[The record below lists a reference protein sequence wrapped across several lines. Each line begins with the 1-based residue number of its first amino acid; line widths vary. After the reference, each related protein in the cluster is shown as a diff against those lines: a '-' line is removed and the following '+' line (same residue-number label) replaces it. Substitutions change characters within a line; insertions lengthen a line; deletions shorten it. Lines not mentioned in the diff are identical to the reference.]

1 MRFLVSV
8 ALSFA
13 VLAITLSAEAR
24 AAARRWERASEGF
37 PPTTYVFTLEAHPKW
52 SQVLYAGTIW
62 RGVYKTFDR
71 GGSWTSTAG
80 NLPLLGSALTLLPA
94 DVTALALDPRVPWTV
109 YAGTSFSGVMK
120 TEDAGASWDLK
131 NEGIRA
137 YHAPTID
144 SPTIHM
150 RTVGVEVDQE
160 RPDTVYAAMR
170 VSGVVRTE
178 DGGRSWTAFNSGLT
192 TRDLNS
198 LALDPSV
205 PERLLVGTL
214 DKGIFR
220 TVDGGE
226 IWRPANGGLTNRV
239 VHAIE
244 FDPSRRGVV
253 YAGTERGVFKSVNG
267 GKSWRA
273 TSRGLKTR
281 FINDLAVDP
290 NRPGTVYA
298 ATPGGVYRTA
308 NGGKTWRPLTR
319 GMETTLVQ
327 ALTVDARSGTV
338 YAGTLGFGV
347 YALRRG

>member
-1 MRFLVSV
+1 MTFALLFVS
-8 ALSFA
+8 LS
-13 VLAITLSAEAR
+13 VEAR
-24 AAARRWERASEGF
+24 AAARQWEPAREGF

-52 SQVLYAGTIW
+52 SQVVYAGTIW

-80 NLPLLGSALTLLPA
+80 NFPLLGSALTLLPA

-150 RTVGVEVDQE
+150 RTVGVEVDQG

-170 VSGVVRTE
+170 VSGVVKTD
-178 DGGRSWTAFNSGLT
+178 DGGRSWAAINSGLT
-192 TRDLNS
+192 TRDLDS
-198 LALDPSV
+198 LALDPLV
-205 PERLLVGTL
+205 RERLLVGTL
-214 DKGIFR
+214 DKGVFR
-220 TVDGGE
+220 TVDGGGT
-226 IWRPANGGLTNRV
+226 WRPANQGLTNRA
-239 VHAIE
+239 VHVLE

-253 YAGTERGVFKSVNG
+253 YAGTENGVFKSANG
-267 GKSWRA
+267 GKSWRPA
-273 TSRGLKTR
+273 HRGLKTG

-290 NRPGTVYA
+290 NRLGTVYA
-298 ATPGGVYRTA
+298 ATPGGAYRTT
-308 NGGKTWRPLTR
+308 NGGKTWRPLR
-319 GMETTLVQ
+319 NGMETTLVQ
-327 ALTVDARSGTV
+327 ALTIDARSGTV